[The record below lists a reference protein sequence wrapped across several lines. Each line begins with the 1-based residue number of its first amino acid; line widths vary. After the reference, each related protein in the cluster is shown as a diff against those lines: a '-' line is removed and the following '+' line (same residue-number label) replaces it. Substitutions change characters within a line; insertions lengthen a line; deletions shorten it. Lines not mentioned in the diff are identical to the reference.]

1 MKLCPERNLPHK
13 TSQTT
18 PDTFDQLQHLLYK
31 LHFFVFFTFL
41 EITNIICL
49 NCCFFSF
56 HLQYDNG
63 YTKIHQ
69 FSFFECM
76 LIWQVLQYNLTKL
89 LKLSTARAILWE
101 KTNQAFSQPNIWSQ
115 VYELIEVVLVGF
127 FLIYIFFSL
136 ALIRSSQRK
145 SNLYIKSGDP
155 FTLSLILL

>member
-56 HLQYDNG
+56 HLQYENG

-127 FLIYIFFSL
+127 FFNIYIFFTCT
-136 ALIRSSQRK
+136 
-145 SNLYIKSGDP
+145 NTF
-155 FTLSLILL
+155 FTKKI